1 MKIYVL
7 IHPVFCIFKIM
18 KDAFLFKKSNYS
30 SYRISED
37 VYTLLEACVNRPVR
51 RNEIIIEEF
60 PELYKNKVLVND

>member
-1 MKIYVL
+1 
-7 IHPVFCIFKIM
+7 M
-18 KDAFLFKKSNYS
+18 KDAFLFKKSNYC

-60 PELYKNKVLVND
+60 LELYKNKVLVND